1 MTARQRS
8 SRQKQNVERV
18 PLENSVMLEVL
29 LDHKPPVKHVLLVIT
44 VELALCK
51 IPVLLAIN
59 AP

>member
-1 MTARQRS
+1 
-8 SRQKQNVERV
+8 
-18 PLENSVMLEVL
+18 MLEVL